1 MFGELPRIDTLTPER
16 MAEIVL
22 HAGEIRSWLKDVE
35 EYAIDKVYSGAL
47 VLPGVKVVQGSGRRT
62 ITDPQ
67 GFLKALEREGVKTD
81 GMYETIVKLSAIST
95 LERKLKMKLENSP
108 GAEFIAKSEGKLTLV
123 PESDKRAAVSS
134 LGGAQA
140 AFAAAL
146 A

>member
-1 MFGELPRIDTLTPER
+1 MLGELPRIDTLTPER
-16 MAEIVL
+16 RAEIVL
-22 HAGEIRSWLKDVE
+22 NAAEIRSWLTDVE
-35 EYAIDKVYSGAL
+35 ADTIEKIYSGAL
-47 VLPGVKVVQGSGRRT
+47 VFPGAKVIHASGRRS

-67 GFLKALEREGVKTD
+67 GFLKALEGGGVKTD
-81 GMYETIVKLSAIST
+81 GMYETVVKLPAIST
-95 LERKLKMKLENSP
+95 LERKLKMKLEDSP

-123 PESDKRAAVSS
+123 PESDKRVEVSS

>member
-35 EYAIDKVYSGAL
+35 EYALDKVYNGSL
-47 VLPGVKVVQGSGRRT
+47 VLPGVKVIQGPGRRT
-62 ITDPQ
+62 ISDPQ
-67 GFLKALEREGVKTD
+67 GFLKALEGGGVKTD
-81 GMYETIVKLSAIST
+81 GMYETVVKLSAIST

-123 PESDKRAAVSS
+123 PESDKRVAVSS